1 MRTGGKSSRVMLAT
15 LAALLLAGSR
25 NRRRSGLDPDR
36 WRPRPR
42 PNRYLQGLNRSRE
55 ADRRR
60 RQIERG
66 QLGPANGLVKP

>member
-1 MRTGGKSSRVMLAT
+1 MRTGKSSRLTVAALAG
-15 LAALLLAGSR
+15 LLLAQGR
-25 NRRRSGLDPDR
+25 NRRDSGLDPDR